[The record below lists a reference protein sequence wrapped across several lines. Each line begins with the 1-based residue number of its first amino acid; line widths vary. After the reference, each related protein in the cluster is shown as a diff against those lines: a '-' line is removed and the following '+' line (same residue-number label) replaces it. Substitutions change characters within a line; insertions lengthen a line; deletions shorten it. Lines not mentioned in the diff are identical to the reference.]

1 MRVLFDNGV
10 PRGVASVLE
19 GHTVEEARD
28 RGWDRLKNGDLL
40 DAAEA
45 EGFDVFVTTD
55 RNIRYQQNL
64 SNRTIAIV
72 SLSKGSW
79 PLIKRQL
86 SDIASAVAAAAPG
99 SVTEVEIAIE

>member
-1 MRVLFDNGV
+1 MRVLLDNGV

-64 SNRTIAIV
+64 FQ
-72 SLSKGSW
+72 
-79 PLIKRQL
+79 RQL
-86 SDIASAVAAAAPG
+86 PLSA
-99 SVTEVEIAIE
+99 

>member
-1 MRVLFDNGV
+1 MRVLLDNGV
-10 PRGVASVLE
+10 PRGIASVLE

-28 RGWDRLKNGDLL
+28 HGWDRLKNGHLL

-45 EGFDVFVTTD
+45 ERLDVFVTTD

-64 SNRTIAIV
+64 SKRTIAIV
-72 SLSKGSW
+72 GLSKGSW

-86 SDIASAVAAAAPG
+86 SDIASAVAAASPG
-99 SVTEVEIAIE
+99 SVTEVEIVIE